1 METHP
6 TPSATPLSRP
16 AAGGR
21 APVLRGLLLLGLVVL
36 CGAGLVLDPFR
47 PQNPRA
53 FWTVAV
59 ALFGALC
66 FGVCLLGG
74 RGRSR
79 REVLLDQA
87 LLWLGAAVLVQAL
100 LWLIE
105 RQRLSPEAA
114 GPAAVMLIAFAVF
127 VSGVRF
133 AWTLLSVALLL
144 VAAVAG
150 AVLLERIVLLVGGLI
165 LVLLLA
171 VFFLR
176 PFLSVFRGPRSPEP
190 PSGPAAGAA

>member
-6 TPSATPLSRP
+6 TESATPVPRP
-16 AAGGR
+16 DAGGR
-21 APVLRGLLLLGLVVL
+21 MSALRGLLLLGLVVL
-36 CGAGLVLDPFR
+36 CGAGLVVDPFR

-59 ALFGALC
+59 AIFGALC

-74 RGRSR
+74 RGRSL

-87 LLWLGAAVLVQAL
+87 LVWLGATALVQAL
-100 LWLIE
+100 PWLIE

-114 GPAAVMLIAFAVF
+114 GPVAVLWIAFAVF

-133 AWTLLSVALLL
+133 AWPLISVALLL

-150 AVLLERIVLLVGGLI
+150 AVLLERIVLLVGGMAVV
-165 LVLLLA
+165 LVLAAFFIRPLLRA
-171 VFFLR
+171 
-176 PFLSVFRGPRSPEP
+176 FRGPRSPEP
-190 PSGPAAGAA
+190 PSGPVSGTA